1 MIPEE
6 HPSKIKGGSDSS
18 LEFVVFEPFP
28 QEEEKNQLPLTEI
41 PPVKIE
47 QKNQVFALL
56 SQSVQQDETSQEEK
70 LDEMLLKQLSPDKL
84 EVGTEKLIS
93 AHPVEQVFPSKD
105 AEEKEIQRFSAS
117 KH

>member
-1 MIPEE
+1 M
-6 HPSKIKGGSDSS
+6 
-18 LEFVVFEPFP
+18 
-28 QEEEKNQLPLTEI
+28 
-41 PPVKIE
+41 
-47 QKNQVFALL
+47 FALL

-105 AEEKEIQRFSAS
+105 AEEKEI
-117 KH
+117 